1 MKKGENCGI
10 TGKEKKEMRRRK
22 MGKKEKK
29 NVQSKE
35 KVKKVKKP
43 KLDKGRI
50 VTKVIALTMVVMLVV
65 GFAGTVLFYLFA

>member
-1 MKKGENCGI
+1 
-10 TGKEKKEMRRRK
+10 

-29 NVQSKE
+29 NMQKIEKVE
-35 KVKKVKKP
+35 KVKRP

-50 VTKVIALTMVVMLVV
+50 VTKVIALAMVVMLMV

>member
-1 MKKGENCGI
+1 
-10 TGKEKKEMRRRK
+10 

-35 KVKKVKKP
+35 KVEKVKKP